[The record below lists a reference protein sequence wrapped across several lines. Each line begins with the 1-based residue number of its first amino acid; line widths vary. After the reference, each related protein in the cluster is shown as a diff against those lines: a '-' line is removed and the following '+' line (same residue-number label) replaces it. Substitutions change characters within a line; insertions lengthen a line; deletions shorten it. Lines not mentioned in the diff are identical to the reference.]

1 MKNLV
6 TILLLLMSLSAS
18 AEDRDTTNVFLD
30 KFEKFVVSIERNDS
44 VINWEQSNAEYKA
57 LRMEYRSAHKK
68 RINSE
73 QYARYNNL
81 KARYVKQVS
90 LKKVGGS
97 ITRKTNSIS
106 SAVKGTVDGVIG
118 K

>member
-6 TILLLLMSLSAS
+6 CITLLFISLLAS
-18 AEDRDTTNVFLD
+18 AQDRDTTSVYLD
-30 KFEKFVVSIERNDS
+30 KFEHFVVSIENNDS
-44 VINWEQSNAEYKA
+44 TINWERSNAEYKT
-57 LRMEYRSAHKK
+57 LRTEYRNAHKK

-81 KARYVKQVS
+81 KARYIKQVS
-90 LKKVGGS
+90 LKKVGKG
-97 ITRKTNSIS
+97 IRRKTSSIS
-106 SAVKGTVDGVIG
+106 SAVKGTIDGVIG